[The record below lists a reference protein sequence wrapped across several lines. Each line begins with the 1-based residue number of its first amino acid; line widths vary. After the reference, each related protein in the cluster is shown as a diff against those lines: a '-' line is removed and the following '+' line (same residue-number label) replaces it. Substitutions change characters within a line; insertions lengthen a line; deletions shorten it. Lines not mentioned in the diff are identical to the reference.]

1 MLFVSE
7 DLLESEDI
15 VLLASVET
23 KLLNSEDRGLLD
35 SEDTKLLV
43 SVAVFLVSEVISFS
57 RAFVVDSSEAVRME
71 VLLSVAGVEMD
82 VSVIVS
88 VGLNSW
94 DMIKSGVSGVVSDS
108 VCVIANLN

>member
-1 MLFVSE
+1 MLVVSE
-7 DLLESEDI
+7 DLLESEDK
-15 VLLASVET
+15 VLLAPVET
-23 KLLNSEDRGLLD
+23 KFIDSKDRGLLD

-94 DMIKSGVSGVVSDS
+94 DMIKSGVS
-108 VCVIANLN
+108 